1 VEHASRSSSLIHVE
15 TSQDMGSQYDL
26 KTGGGAVRMVHM
38 ASSQRSRGA
47 QAKDGRIDRMGYIRL
62 LYPNFTV

>member
-1 VEHASRSSSLIHVE
+1 VK

-26 KTGGGAVRMVHM
+26 KTGGGVARMVHM

-47 QAKDGRIDRMGYIRL
+47 QAKDGRIDRMGCIRL
-62 LYPNFTV
+62 LYPNFTVSL